1 MPRFNKNTGVSE
13 GDVIRGKS
21 LNKNIEEWYKYITP
35 ENAEHH
41 FIRMLAN
48 QDEDFSLLKA
58 KTIAQRNNFSDEFIR
73 KAIKPYYSPGG
84 SFCQLRGD
92 TYWGDGLQFRPG
104 DKLNTDPTDPLYT

>member
-35 ENAEHH
+35 GNAEHH

-92 TYWGDGLQFRPG
+92 TYWGDGSQFRPG